1 MSVSKLKSVVGGLRS
16 RYTAAC
22 VTAGVALMMSAP
34 AHATGWTATMNNFTA
49 MARAA
54 IPAVTIVLFALG
66 LAAVGYAGLLLRDKG
81 GERGDDIK
89 MSRIVYTA
97 IGGAVCMALGF
108 IALQT
113 VQTIGGGTGDLGRII
128 TPN

>member
-1 MSVSKLKSVVGGLRS
+1 MKKLKTLATKAYDRYLSIVAMGSVMAM
-16 RYTAAC
+16 T
-22 VTAGVALMMSAP
+22 SAP

-54 IPAVTIVLFALG
+54 IPAVTIVLFVVG
-66 LAAVGYAGLLLRDKG
+66 LAAIGYAGLLLRDKG
-81 GERGDDIK
+81 GERGEDIK
-89 MSRIVYTA
+89 FSRIVYTA
-97 IGGAVCMALGF
+97 IGGAVCMTLGF

-128 TPN
+128 QPN